1 MLPDFSLFP
10 EQASTFAGRVDALFL
25 FILGVTVF
33 FSLLVALFM
42 VYFAI
47 KYRRRSEDQ
56 LPPRIT
62 SAPRME
68 MVWLVFLLGLFL
80 TIFCWGAWSYFSM
93 IRPPDDA
100 LEVYVVGKQWMW
112 KVQHPDGQR
121 EINELHI
128 PVGKPVKLLMTSED
142 VIHDFY
148 VPAFRAKQD
157 VVPGRYTTMW
167 FQATKPGRFHLFCA
181 EYCGTEHSRMGG
193 WIVVMERADYDEWLS
208 QRADLSMAQR
218 GRQLFLKKRCITC
231 HNRENQRGPLLENLY
246 LKTVPLEGGGSAV
259 ADDNYLAES
268 IRNPKAKIVA
278 GFRPIMPPFAPDGLD
293 DAELQDLIAFI
304 KSLKEGQTPTRN
316 EDTPPPE
323 AP

>member
-10 EQASTFAGRVDALFL
+10 EQASTFADRVDALYF
-25 FILGVTVF
+25 FILGVTLF
-33 FSLLVALFM
+33 FSVLIALLL
-42 VYFAI
+42 VYFAV
-47 KYRRRSEDQ
+47 KYRRRSESE
-56 LPPRIT
+56 LPPRIL

-68 MVWLVFLLGLFL
+68 AIWLVFLFGLFL
-80 TIFCWGAWSYFSM
+80 TIFFWGAWSYVSM

-112 KVQHPDGQR
+112 KVQHPGGQR

-142 VIHDFY
+142 VIHDFF

-157 VVPGRYTTMW
+157 VVPGRYSTLW
-167 FQATKPGRFHLFCA
+167 FQATKPGRFHLFCG
-181 EYCGTEHSRMGG
+181 EYCGTDHSRMIGSV
-193 WIVVMERADYDEWLS
+193 VVMERADYDEWLS
-208 QRADLSMAQR
+208 QKADLSMAQR
-218 GRQLFLKKRCITC
+218 GRQLFLKHQCITC
-231 HNRENQRGPLLENLY
+231 HNRQNQRAPLLEDLY
-246 LKTVPLEGGGSAV
+246 LKSVALQDGGTVV
-259 ADDNYLAES
+259 ADEQYLTES

-278 GFRPIMPPFAPDGLD
+278 GFKPIMPPFSPEQLD
-293 DAELQDLIAFI
+293 ESQMQDLIAFI

-316 EDTPPPE
+316 EQSPPPE